1 MEKMTRNVMS
11 VSKIPTDEE
20 LEEGEKKNKLL
31 ERKVRNKRYKIKG
44 ARRVNEVLVEKKRG

>member
-11 VSKIPTDEE
+11 VSKIPADEE
-20 LEEGEKKNKLL
+20 LEEGEKNKLL

-44 ARRVNEVLVEKKRG
+44 ARRVNEVLAEKKTG

>member
-20 LEEGEKKNKLL
+20 LEEEIKKQNYWRKKL
-31 ERKVRNKRYKIKG
+31 ETKRFKIKG
-44 ARRVNEVLVEKKRG
+44 ARRVNEALVEKKKG